1 MEVRLAC
8 WGNVTCHQRRTEMRL
23 AADDG
28 EERAAPSRGDTA
40 AAASPAEE
48 VESKSGERRTA

>member
-1 MEVRLAC
+1 
-8 WGNVTCHQRRTEMRL
+8 MRL
-23 AADDG
+23 AADEG